1 MSEPILNIKSARQ
14 SIGEK
19 SLAYAEIELLDVIYD
34 LVGAKKYSSTV
45 PDKNAIKNLRPING
59 VHSGY
64 IFTKISWTDPRD
76 EKEFLVEWDRED
88 EADRL
93 LKIREINL
101 KIQNYLD
108 FVQMEKKSKG
118 IEEGLKWFP
127 YSLYQEW
134 LLGIYLTYPS
144 LKESNVSVPPFRNI
158 NNQFFYEVA
167 SYMPREDFLIRFNKT
182 IYDWIISMLPQSFND
197 ENSKFLSD
205 KHILYEPKLE
215 FENWFMKNGLSVN
228 ECKNMLDPWDGRTSV
243 TINDVNKALKKEGK
257 FTFHDEPALTLSKED
272 ILRNEN
278 RLLVK
283 KTSELKAE
291 NRILKI
297 PYKTR
302 YRDLKEEIVVSHVT
316 WDGISRDKPV
326 EISKLQEVVDTQCRM
341 KNGRFNKSALG
352 KVLGCNRDTAYNLLL
367 EDKEYSFLLRELDPT
382 GKNLIKRVP
391 FPDP

>member
-14 SIGEK
+14 SIGNK

-34 LVGAKKYSSTV
+34 LVGAKKYNSTV
-45 PDKNAIKNLRPING
+45 PDKNAIRNLRPING

-76 EKEFLVEWDRED
+76 EKEFIVEWDRED

-101 KIQNYLD
+101 KIQSYLD

-144 LKESNVSVPPFRNI
+144 LKESNVSAPPFRNI
-158 NNQFFYEVA
+158 NNQFFYEIA
-167 SYMPREDFLIRFNKT
+167 TYMPREDFLIRFNKT

-257 FTFHDEPALTLSKED
+257 FTFEDEPALTLSSED
-272 ILRNEN
+272 ILKNEN

-297 PYKTR
+297 PYKNR
-302 YRDLKEEIVVSHVT
+302 YRELKEEIVVSHMT
-316 WDGISRDKPV
+316 WDGVARDKPV
-326 EISKLQEVVDTQCRM
+326 KISKLQEVVDTQCRM

-352 KVLGCNRDTAYNLLL
+352 KILGCNRDTAYNLLL
-367 EDKEYSFLLRELDPT
+367 EDEEYSFLLRGLDPPD
-382 GKNLIKRVP
+382 KNSIKRVP
-391 FPDP
+391 FPDL